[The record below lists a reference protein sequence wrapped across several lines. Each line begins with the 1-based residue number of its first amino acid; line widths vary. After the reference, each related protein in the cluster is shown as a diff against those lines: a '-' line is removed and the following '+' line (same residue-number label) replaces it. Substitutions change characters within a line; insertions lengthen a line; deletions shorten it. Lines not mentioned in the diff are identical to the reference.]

1 MDILKKENI
10 IIGAELNSKD
20 EAVEYAGRLLI
31 DSGYVEESYI
41 DLMKER
47 EEVMSTFMG
56 NGLAIPHGVAKSRE
70 GNVIKKSGIV
80 VIQVPKGVDFGD
92 GNTAFMVIGIAGKD
106 NEHLDILAN
115 IATIFN
121 EEKNVEAMVNAKD
134 ADEIYQK
141 FTQSV

>member
-10 IIGAELNSKD
+10 VLGATFDSKD
-20 EAVEYAGRLLI
+20 QAVEYVGNMLV
-31 DSGYVEESYI
+31 DSGYVGPEYI

-47 EEVMSTFMG
+47 ETVMSTFMG

-70 GNVIKKSGIV
+70 GNVIKNSGIV
-80 VIQVPKGVDFGD
+80 VVQVPGGVDFGD

-106 NEHLDILAN
+106 GEHLNILAN

-121 EEKNVEAMVNAKD
+121 EMENVEEMVNAKD
-134 ADEIYQK
+134 PDVIYHK
-141 FTQSV
+141 FTETV